1 MKFERAKITVRG
13 VVQGVGFRPFVY
25 RLAVQS
31 HLFGWVLNSSQ
42 GVFIEVEG
50 PQIDLQ
56 SFLLRLEK
64 EKPSRSA
71 IQSLEFSF
79 LEPAG
84 YDRFEIRHSDAT
96 GEKSVL
102 ILPDIAVCED
112 CIREIFDPTNRRYR
126 YPFTNCTN
134 CGPRFTIIES
144 LPYDR
149 PNTSMKRFSMC
160 DACLREYHDPAD
172 RRFHAQPN
180 ACPDCGPQLRLWDTD
195 GIEIA
200 RGEDALLGAVEVVR
214 LGKILALK
222 GIGGFQ
228 LLVDAG
234 NGTAVGRLRER
245 KRREEKPF
253 ALMYPTLD
261 QVRQDCTVSDMEA
274 RLLAAPEAP
283 IVLLKRRVG
292 HPALASQIA
301 PRNTNLGVMIP
312 YSPLHHLVMRE
323 LGTPIVATSGNLTDE
338 PICIHEHEA
347 LKRLQGIAD
356 HFLIHDRP
364 IIRHVD
370 DSVARVVAEREMV
383 LRRARGYAPLPI
395 QLKTE
400 LPCILAVGAHL
411 KNSVALSVGRT
422 VFISQHIGDLETSE
436 AYLAFRRTSADL
448 PRLYE
453 VQPSAIACD
462 MHPEYL
468 STKHAMQIQAPVHQ
482 IQHHYAHTLACMAEN
497 DLTDP
502 VLGVS
507 WDGTGY
513 GSDGT
518 IWGGEFLLTDHRSYR
533 RVAHFRQFR
542 LPGSTAAV
550 KEPRRTAAGVLYE
563 IWGDS
568 VLADRRLAP
577 VAAFSARELSV
588 VRRMLRNGLNAPVTS
603 SAGRLFDAIA
613 SILGLRQR
621 VSFEGQAAMELECAV
636 EPGVDGFYPFEFSD
650 RPPLVLDWAPMIA
663 QILNDI
669 QTGGD
674 LGQISAKFHN
684 TLAAF
689 IVAVAQKVGQK
700 RVVLTGGCFQN
711 RYLVERSA
719 DRLRAAGFEPYW
731 HQRVPPNDGGIA
743 LGQIIAAARCSSIAK
758 RAEGVVVR

>member
-1 MKFERAKITVRG
+1 MKFERAKIAVRG

-50 PQIDLQ
+50 PQAELQ
-56 SFLLRLEK
+56 SFLLRLER
-64 EKPSRSA
+64 EKPPRSS
-71 IQSLEFSF
+71 IQSLECSF
-79 LEPAG
+79 LEPVG
-84 YDRFEIRHSDAT
+84 YDRFEIRYSKVT
-96 GEKSVL
+96 GQKSVF

-112 CIREIFDPTNRRYR
+112 CLRELFDPANRRYR

-160 DACLREYHDPAD
+160 SACQQEYHNPGD

-180 ACPDCGPQLRLWDTD
+180 ACPVCGPRLRLWNAD
-195 GIEIA
+195 GIETA
-200 RGEDALLGAVEVVR
+200 QGDDALLGAVEVVR
-214 LGKILALK
+214 QGKIVALK

-228 LLVDAG
+228 LLVNAR
-234 NGTAVGRLRER
+234 NGPAVRRLRER

-253 ALMYPTLD
+253 AVMYPTLD
-261 QVRQDCTVSDMEA
+261 LVRQDCMVSDLEA

-283 IVLLKRRVG
+283 IVLLRRG
-292 HPALASQIA
+292 TGDSLLDSQIA

-312 YSPLHHLVMRE
+312 YSPLHHLLMSE
-323 LGTPIVATSGNLTDE
+323 LGTPVVATSGNLSDE
-338 PICIHEHEA
+338 PICIDEYDA
-347 LKRLQGIAD
+347 LKRLRGIAD

-370 DSVARVVAEREMV
+370 DSVARVVGEREMV
-383 LRRARGYAPLPI
+383 IRRARGYAPLPI
-395 QLKTE
+395 QAKAE

-411 KNSVALSVGRT
+411 KNSIALSIGQA

-436 AYLAFRRTSADL
+436 AFSAFRRAIADL

-453 VQPSAIACD
+453 AQPSAIACD

-468 STKHAMQIQAPVHQ
+468 STKHAAEMQAPVHR
-482 IQHHYAHTLACMAEN
+482 IQHHYAHVLACMAEN
-497 DLTDP
+497 DLVDP

-518 IWGGEFLLTDHRSYR
+518 IWGGEFLVTDPGSFR
-533 RVAHFRQFR
+533 RIAHFRQFR

-563 IWGDS
+563 IWGDR

-577 VAAFSARELSV
+577 VAAFSTGELSII
-588 VRRMLRNGLNAPVTS
+588 RRMLCKRLNAPITS

-621 VSFEGQAAMELECAV
+621 VTFEGQAAMELECAV
-636 EPGVDGFYPFEFSD
+636 EPGVDDYYPFEFSD
-650 RPPLVLDWAPMIA
+650 QSPYVVDWAPMIA
-663 QILNDI
+663 QIVNDM
-669 QTGGD
+669 QKGED
-674 LGQISAKFHN
+674 SGQISAKFHN
-684 TLAAF
+684 TLAA
-689 IVAVAQKVGQK
+689 IILAVAQKVGEK

-711 RYLVERSA
+711 RYLIERSA

-743 LGQIIAAARCSSIAK
+743 LGQVMALARCSGIAK
-758 RAEGVVVR
+758 RAEGVVA